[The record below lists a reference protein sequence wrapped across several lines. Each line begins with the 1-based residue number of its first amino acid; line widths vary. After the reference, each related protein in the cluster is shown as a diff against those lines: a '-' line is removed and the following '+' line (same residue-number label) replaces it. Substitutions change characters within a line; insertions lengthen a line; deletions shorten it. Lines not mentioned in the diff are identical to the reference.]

1 MSLLPTDTYVNSS
14 RQLWASQ
21 GSGGG
26 GGSTSSLQSPATILA
41 APSGLCQLTM
51 GSVDSAPATFTVTSN
66 TGGADT
72 GTSAINIIGGTNAT
86 LTVNCD
92 GAGSAIAEIAGGTAG
107 NATVNV
113 LSQGANLANLNMGI
127 STTFATVS
135 CNAAGNLS
143 LTPSSGVTALT
154 VVNSP
159 PSLLAT
165 GLKLADA
172 GGQQGAITG
181 QNIIKNALVNGV
193 PVSQGGPYPLA
204 QPPAANVGWWLYS
217 VGTTDT
223 ATVNV
228 NSVQSC
234 VSSMAYWNGTTFTFG
249 GNVSQVLGGIN
260 GWTNNLFAQLYLS
273 NDRTTVNFFFND
285 GSTTGTLIAMY
296 YTATQMTGPQ
306 PGF

>member
-165 GLKLADA
+165 GLKLQDA

-181 QNIIKNALVNGV
+181 QNNIKNPLNNGV
-193 PVSQGGPYPLA
+193 PVSQTAYPLA
-204 QPPAANVGWWLYS
+204 QPPVANVGWWLYS
-217 VGTTDT
+217 IGTTDT

-234 VSSMAYWNGTTFTFG
+234 VSSMAYWNGATFGYG
-249 GNVSQVLGGIN
+249 GNVAQPLGGIG
-260 GWTNNLFAQLYLS
+260 GWTANQFAQLFLS
-273 NDRTTVNFFFND
+273 NDRSTVSFFFND
-285 GSTTGTLIAMY
+285 GSTTGALVAMY
-296 YTATQMTGPQ
+296 YTATQMTGAV